1 MFKMF
6 SDLFSMLQRLIAGT
20 DKYIEVY
27 EKSGEMAL
35 QKMDH
40 LIAEQAREAEFL
52 IAQGKQSK
60 TKPKTVPRNKAA

>member
-40 LIAEQAREAEFL
+40 LIAEQAIEAQRL
-52 IAQGKQSK
+52 IDA
-60 TKPKTVPRNKAA
+60 NK